1 MAKGQP
7 NNLDYKTHK
16 DVLMW
21 PADKV
26 ERRSVDSLIP
36 YARNARTHSDEQVA
50 QIAASIKEWGWTMPI
65 PADEDGGVIA
75 GHGRIM
81 AARKLGIVDVPVMVA
96 TGWSEAQKRAYV
108 LADNKLT
115 LNSGWD
121 LDLLGAELEG
131 LGDLGFDIGLTG
143 FSEEEFATLTADK
156 TEGLTDPDDVPDAP
170 DDPVTVTGDVW
181 LLGKHRLM
189 CGDSTSIDAVGKLM
203 DGQRASLVVTDPPW
217 NVAYG
222 TNIAMDNPQ
231 NYKVREILNDNF
243 STTKEWV
250 DFLAGV
256 TSCINAV
263 TLPGCPLYCVMGA
276 SEWPAIDSA
285 LRGADF
291 HWSSTIIWAK
301 DQLVMSRKDYHTQ
314 YEPMWYGWKG
324 DAKRIWVVKDR
335 KQSDLW
341 KCDRPK
347 ASPLH
352 PTTKPIE
359 LAERAILNSSNAG
372 VVTYE
377 PFGGSGWMLI
387 ASEKTGR
394 INCSMELDPKY
405 CDVII
410 QRWQAFTGEAATLEA
425 DGRAF
430 DEVAAERL
438 QEAA

>member
-1 MAKGQP
+1 MESKM
-7 NNLDYKTHK
+7 K
-16 DVLMW
+16 DW
-21 PADKV
+21 PADKI
-26 ERRSVDSLIP
+26 ERRKVDDLIP

-50 QIAASIKEWGWTMPI
+50 QLAASIKEWGWTTPVLI
-65 PADEDGGVIA
+65 DEDGEIIA
-75 GHGRIM
+75 GHGRVM
-81 AARKLGIVDVPVMVA
+81 AARKLGIEEVPTMTA
-96 TGWSEAQKRAYV
+96 TGWSKAQKQAYV
-108 LADNKLT
+108 LADNQLPQ
-115 LNSGWD
+115 NAGWD
-121 LDLLGAELEG
+121 MDLLSVEMK
-131 LGDLGFDIGLTG
+131 DLDSEGFDLSLIGFGDDMLANMLVD
-143 FSEEEFATLTADK
+143 E
-156 TEGLTDPDDVPDAP
+156 TEGLTDEDAVPDVPDI
-170 DDPVTVTGDVW
+170 PVTVLGDVW
-181 LLGKHRLM
+181 LLGNHRLM
-189 CGDSTSIDAVGKLM
+189 CGDSTSIDAVEKLM
-203 DGQRASLVVTDPPW
+203 GGQRASLVVTDPPW

-222 TNIAMDNPQ
+222 TNIASKNPM
-231 NYKVREILNDNF
+231 NYKKREILNDNF
-243 STTKEWV
+243 ATTKEWE

-256 TSCINAV
+256 TSCISAV

-276 SEWPAIDSA
+276 SEWPAIDAA

-352 PTTKPIE
+352 PTTKPVE

-405 CDVII
+405 CDVIVK
-410 QRWQAFTGEAATLEA
+410 RWCDFTGKDAILERTGETFSVLKNGSDKNAA
-425 DGRAF
+425 
-430 DEVAAERL
+430 
-438 QEAA
+438 